1 MKIEKLQDITSQKG
15 YKINDQFFVAYEE
28 NFQFDSSNEDYKDC
42 LQYIKNGGIVL
53 PEFTNQEYLNQAKNK
68 KLADLSKFYDS
79 SECWTYTLFSN
90 LTKTYASLTRDA
102 DFFAKLLPCCG
113 GKTIQFLD
121 DQNKVVNYSL
131 TIEKADNLN
140 YKINVNNSTTIRVKK
155 LELENKIAI
164 ANTIE
169 IIDSIDF
176 KTELLN
182 AVERNIDLDKFN

>member
-1 MKIEKLQDITSQKG
+1 MKIYLQNLEKTEIVVFDNENQKG
-15 YKINDQFFVAYEE
+15 AGHDNWIKLTQDEIT
-28 NFQFDSSNEDYKDC
+28 
-42 LQYIKNGGIVL
+42 QYLLK
-53 PEFTNQEYLNQAKNK
+53 EAKNK

-113 GKTIQFLD
+113 GKTIEFLD

-131 TIEKADNLN
+131 TIKKADNIN
-140 YKINVNNSTTIRVKK
+140 YKINVNNGTAIRVKK

-164 ANTIE
+164 ASNIE
-169 IIDSIDF
+169 IIDSIDI

-182 AVERNIDLDKFN
+182 AVERKINLDII

>member
-1 MKIEKLQDITSQKG
+1 MKIYLQNPEKTQVKVFDNENQSGKCFINWIKLTQDEIT
-15 YKINDQFFVAYEE
+15 
-28 NFQFDSSNEDYKDC
+28 
-42 LQYIKNGGIVL
+42 QYLLK
-53 PEFTNQEYLNQAKNK
+53 EAKNK
-68 KLADLSKFYDS
+68 KLADLSKFYNS

-102 DFFAKLLPCCG
+102 DFFAKLLPSCG
-113 GKTIQFLD
+113 CRTIQFLD

-131 TIEKADNLN
+131 SIEKADNLN
-140 YKINVNNSTTIRVKK
+140 YKINVNNGTAIRVKK

-164 ANTIE
+164 ATNIE

>member
-1 MKIEKLQDITSQKG
+1 MKIYLQNPEKTQ
-15 YKINDQFFVAYEE
+15 VAVFDNE
-28 NFQFDSSNEDYKDC
+28 NQ
-42 LQYIKNGGIVL
+42 IGVG
-53 PEFTNQEYLNQAKNK
+53 FTNWIKLTQDEITQYLLKEAKNK
-68 KLADLSKFYDS
+68 KLADLSKFYNS

-102 DFFAKLLPCCG
+102 DFFAKLLPCCS

-121 DQNKVVNYSL
+121 DQNKTVNYSL

-140 YKINVNNSTTIRVKK
+140 YKINVNNSTAIRVKK

-182 AVERNIDLDKFN
+182 SVERKIDLDKFN

>member
-1 MKIEKLQDITSQKG
+1 MTKIYLQNPEKTQVIVFDNKNQFGDGFDTWIKLTQDEIT
-15 YKINDQFFVAYEE
+15 
-28 NFQFDSSNEDYKDC
+28 
-42 LQYIKNGGIVL
+42 QYLLK
-53 PEFTNQEYLNQAKNK
+53 EAKNK

-102 DFFAKLLPCCG
+102 YFFAKLLPCCG

-140 YKINVNNSTTIRVKK
+140 YKINVNNGTAIRVKK

-169 IIDSIDF
+169 IIDSIDI

-182 AVERNIDLDKFN
+182 SVERNIDLDKFN